1 LSSTSPSGAGD
12 GYRPAGRAAD
22 RAPVGTLQEIALAT
36 DTEIVY
42 FGGYTPEA
50 GGQAEGIQA
59 ARRDPESGRLDPMGV
74 VAATPA
80 PSFLVRHP
88 RLPVVYAV
96 NELPDGR
103 VSAWSEGDDGTLRLL
118 GEQST
123 GGANP
128 CHLAVLAGGR
138 CLVSANYGSG
148 SIAVHPLDA
157 SGRPGER
164 TDLLVHERHGGPGR
178 DPQRQEAPHAHM
190 VSADPSGE
198 ALLAVDL
205 GTDAIYHYELDR
217 GSLRLVPTGPRTHLP
232 AGTGPRHL
240 ARHPDRRRAYV
251 VGELRPTVFAGELD
265 SRGVL
270 HGRGRVP
277 TSHREGAVQP
287 SEVAVHPN
295 GRFLYVAN
303 RGADTISVFAIEATA
318 PQFIAEVD
326 SGGTWP
332 RHFAIVGQ
340 HLYVANERS
349 HTVGVFRLDDAD
361 GRPMPIGTWA
371 MASPTC
377 VLPPRGRGR

>member
-1 LSSTSPSGAGD
+1 M
-12 GYRPAGRAAD
+12 
-22 RAPVGTLQEIALAT
+22 AT

-42 FGGYTPEA
+42 FGSYTPDA
-50 GGQAEGIQA
+50 GGQGEGIQA
-59 ARRDPESGRLDPMGV
+59 ARRDRGSGRLEPIGLA
-74 VAATPA
+74 AATAA

-96 NELPDGR
+96 NELTDGR
-103 VSAWSEGDDGTLRLL
+103 VTAWSEGTDGALSLI

-123 GGANP
+123 GGASP
-128 CHLAVLAGGR
+128 CHLTVLAGGP

-164 TDLLVHERHGGPGR
+164 TDLLVHERPGGPGR
-178 DPQRQEAPHAHM
+178 DPQRQEGPHAHM
-190 VSADPSGE
+190 VSPDPSGE

-205 GTDAIYHYELDR
+205 GTDAIYHYTLDR
-217 GSLRLVPTGPRTHLP
+217 ASMRLVPTGPRAHLP

-240 ARHPDRRRAYV
+240 ARHPDGRRCYV

-270 HGRGRVP
+270 HERGRVP
-277 TSHREGAVQP
+277 TSQREGVVQP
-287 SEVAVHPN
+287 SEVALHPN
-295 GRFLYVAN
+295 GRVLYVAN
-303 RGADTISVFAIEATA
+303 RGVDTISVFAVEAN
-318 PQFIAEVD
+318 PPRFVAEVN

-332 RHFAIVGQ
+332 RHFAIIGH

-349 HTVGVFRLDDAD
+349 HTIGVFRLADVD
-361 GRPMPIGTWA
+361 GRPVPIGTFA

-377 VLPPRGRGR
+377 VLPPPGAGR